1 MRSLS
6 RTLSGVSLTAALL
19 AVVASTSLLAQTA
32 GGPAPATQATPAA
45 GTPIDFDV
53 VSVKANTSEKGQM
66 RIMTQPG
73 MFIANNVTLKMFIE
87 QAYGIREDLIS
98 GGPGWVGSA
107 SFDFEGKIA
116 PADSDALKAMNS
128 DQAKV
133 ARQQMMQH
141 ALADRFKLKVHT
153 ETKTLPVYELVL
165 AKGGSKLKETDPTG
179 NYANG
184 IKGPDGVARGGMMQ
198 MQNGKLTGQGINIAS
213 LINVLSRNLEHTVI
227 DKTGLTGKYDL
238 TLTWKPESGP
248 GGQDAG
254 ASDSNAP
261 DLFTAVQ
268 EQLGLKLVSTKG
280 PVETLVVDSA
290 EKPAEN

>member
-1 MRSLS
+1 MPGLS
-6 RTLSGVSLTAALL
+6 RTLSGVTLTASLL
-19 AVVASTSLLAQTA
+19 VMLAASSLLAQTT
-32 GGPAPATQATPAA
+32 GPFSTPAA
-45 GTPIDFDV
+45 TPSAPVIDFDV
-53 VSVKANTSEKGQM
+53 VSVKPNTSENGQIRM
-66 RIMTQPG
+66 MNQPG
-73 MFIANNVTLKMFIE
+73 MFVANNVTLKMLIQ

-98 GGPGWVGSA
+98 SGSGWVGSA

-128 DQAKV
+128 DQAKL
-133 ARQQMMQH
+133 ARQLMMQH
-141 ALADRFKLKVHT
+141 ALVDRFKLKVHT

-184 IKGPDGVARGGMMQ
+184 IKGPDGVARGGTMH
-198 MQNGKLTGQGINIAS
+198 MQNGKLTGQGVPIANLTNI
-213 LINVLSRNLEHTVI
+213 LSRNLERTVI
-227 DKTGLTGKYDL
+227 DKTGLTGKYDF
-238 TLTWKPESGP
+238 TLTWKPDNSP
-248 GGQDAG
+248 GNQDAG

-261 DLFTAVQ
+261 DLFTAVT

-280 PVETLVVDSA
+280 PVDTLVIDNA